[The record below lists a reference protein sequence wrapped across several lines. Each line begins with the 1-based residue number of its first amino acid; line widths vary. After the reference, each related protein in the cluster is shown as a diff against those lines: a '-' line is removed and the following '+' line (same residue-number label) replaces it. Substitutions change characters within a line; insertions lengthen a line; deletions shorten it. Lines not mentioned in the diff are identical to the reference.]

1 MPRNRK
7 RNIFKKK
14 NYYAG
19 ILFQEIFRECEKKKT
34 LFLPCRGLKKL
45 NTAWLNNHNFMQI
58 IKMTV
63 IQLRQDST
71 GRKISEKR

>member
-1 MPRNRK
+1 MLELYSK
-7 RNIFKKK
+7 RFLENVRKKK
-14 NYYAG
+14 N
-19 ILFQEIFRECEKKKT
+19 
-34 LFLPCRGLKKL
+34 FLPCRGLKKL